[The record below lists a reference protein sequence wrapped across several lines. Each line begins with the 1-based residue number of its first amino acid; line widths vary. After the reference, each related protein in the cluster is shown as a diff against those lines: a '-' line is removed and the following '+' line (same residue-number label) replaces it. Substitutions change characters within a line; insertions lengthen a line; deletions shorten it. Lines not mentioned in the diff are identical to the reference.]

1 MLIVRET
8 LSSSSSSIPFH
19 DLIYDQ
25 SIQTPLRESTI
36 GKSGVSP
43 GLKIGDPNS
52 KKAKGKAAVSSSS
65 PTKLI
70 GKTGVSSGLSIDNPH
85 SKKLND
91 LSSTT
96 TAADEVAEEIRR
108 LNDVPMLAIP
118 PELQT

>member
-1 MLIVRET
+1 M
-8 LSSSSSSIPFH
+8 SS
-19 DLIYDQ
+19 Y
-25 SIQTPLRESTI
+25 RESTI

-85 SKKLND
+85 SKKLNG
-91 LSSTT
+91 ST
-96 TAADEVAEEIRR
+96 ADEVAEEIRR

>member
-1 MLIVRET
+1 M
-8 LSSSSSSIPFH
+8 SS
-19 DLIYDQ
+19 Y
-25 SIQTPLRESTI
+25 RESTI

-85 SKKLND
+85 SKKLN
-91 LSSTT
+91 
-96 TAADEVAEEIRR
+96 AADEVAEEIRR